1 LPSAPESRRLAT
13 VTVPAPDLR
22 PEVFLSHAKGDAR
35 GFWARGSRWV
45 AHQGIAAELRPDG
58 DSSSDRFGL
67 VAERASQIALN
78 PVLPQGTTRAP
89 RTRFY
94 GGFSFRSDHVPE
106 GIWASF
112 PSCLFHLPAFELE
125 GDDSGDAWL
134 RARTFVE
141 PNAADE
147 VFVRLRHQAEA
158 LRAELASHEGRFRAS
173 KLPMKGIQAAT
184 DRSSWEGAVEECLAI
199 IRGGVVSKVVLARTL
214 DLDLG
219 DPRDSIDTV
228 EVVEHLWE
236 ANRGSHVFMFEPE
249 PGSAIIGA
257 APETIA
263 TLQDGV
269 FHATAVAGSIRRG
282 STPREQAELATRLL
296 ASDKDRIEQR
306 IALDDMLRRLET
318 VAQQIRTDPQPHVL
332 TLARIQHLETEIRA
346 SVPAEI
352 GILDLLRLLHPTPAV
367 CGLPREAAMALLAD
381 EEPFDRGWYAGP
393 VGWFDPEGNGIFAP
407 ALRTGISAGL
417 GWRLFAG
424 AGIIEGSVP
433 ALEWDETAIKFE
445 PMLRALEA
453 SGVQFDRIETEGH
466 VTPFENRGA
475 TQRMLNE

>member
-1 LPSAPESRRLAT
+1 MPSTRGPRRLAT
-13 VTVPAPDLR
+13 VTIPAPDLR
-22 PEVFLSHAKGDAR
+22 PEVFLSHATGDAR
-35 GFWARGSRWV
+35 GFWARGHRWV
-45 AHQGIAAELRPDG
+45 AHRGIAAELKPDG
-58 DSSSDRFGL
+58 DSNPDRFGL
-67 VAERASQIALN
+67 VAERASQIALD
-78 PVLPQGTTRAP
+78 PVLPQGTARAP

-112 PSCLFHLPAFELE
+112 PSWLFHVPVFELE

-134 RARTFVE
+134 RVRVLVE
-141 PNAADE
+141 PEASDE

-158 LRAELASHEGRFRAS
+158 LRAELAAHEGRLRVS
-173 KLPMKGIQAAT
+173 RSPTKGIQAPT
-184 DRSSWEGAVEECLAI
+184 DRNNWDGAVEESLAI
-199 IRGGVVSKVVLARTL
+199 IRGGTVSKVVLARTL

-219 DPRDSIDTV
+219 DHGDLVDTV

-249 PGSAIIGA
+249 PGSPIVGA

-263 TLQDGV
+263 TLHDGV

-282 STPREQAELATRLL
+282 STPREQAELAAQLL

-346 SVPAEI
+346 SVPAEV

-393 VGWFDPEGNGIFAP
+393 VGWFDPEGNGVFAP
-407 ALRTGISAGL
+407 ALRTGISAAW

-433 ALEWDETAIKFE
+433 ALEWNETAIKFE

-453 SGVQFDRIETEGH
+453 SGVQLDRIETDGQR
-466 VTPFENRGA
+466 TPFENRVV
-475 TQRMLNE
+475 TQHMPND